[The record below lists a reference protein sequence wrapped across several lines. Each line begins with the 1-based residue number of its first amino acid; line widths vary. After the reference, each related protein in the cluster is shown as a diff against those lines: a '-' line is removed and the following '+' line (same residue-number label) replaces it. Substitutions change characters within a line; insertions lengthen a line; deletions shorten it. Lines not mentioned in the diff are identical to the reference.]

1 MKSLAEIFY
10 DAIKADATLMEAI
23 GNRVTSTCFET
34 PPDEKDNTELPNIIV
49 TNDGFQNNNSTKDYV
64 WESPEDVVQATIDI
78 AAVSDGDVE
87 RLVKMIR
94 RAIENYIVAMYQNGE
109 TRPQLQPNSPTS
121 SGIEWDWMKPCYY
134 QKITYICTAPSDI
147 DDEQENG

>member
-10 DAIKADATLMEAI
+10 DAIMADSELTEAV
-23 GNRVTSTCFET
+23 GNRVTSTCFEI

-87 RLVKMIR
+87 RLVKMTR
-94 RAIENYIVAMYQNGE
+94 HAIENYIVAMYQSGQA
-109 TRPQLQPNSPTS
+109 TPQLQEGYPTS
-121 SGIEWDWMKPCYY
+121 KGIEWDWMKPCYY
-134 QKITYICTAPSDI
+134 QKVMYQCVTTKID
-147 DDEQENG
+147 DDEQ